1 MAKSKPW
8 LMVRTLIITY
18 VISGL
23 LMVLLALALWKFR
36 LPESQ
41 VDMGINAVYI
51 ISCLAGGSLSGKAMK
66 TRRFVWGFLTGLLY
80 FAALFFMSFLQNG
93 GVSGD
98 TVHTLTVLAMCALSG
113 MAGGMMS

>member
-23 LMVLLALALWKFR
+23 LMVLLA
-36 LPESQ
+36 
-41 VDMGINAVYI
+41 
-51 ISCLAGGSLSGKAMK
+51 
-66 TRRFVWGFLTGLLY
+66 RFVWGFLTGLLY

>member
-1 MAKSKPW
+1 
-8 LMVRTLIITY
+8 
-18 VISGL
+18 
-23 LMVLLALALWKFR
+23 
-36 LPESQ
+36 
-41 VDMGINAVYI
+41 
-51 ISCLAGGSLSGKAMK
+51 MK
-66 TRRFVWGFLTGLLY
+66 TRRFVWGFLTGFLY